1 MVSNMAQHL
10 GQEALDFSDFSD
22 PAQRQI
28 GETNAPFQV
37 ICDAAGEGMNGAQGQ
52 I

>member
-1 MVSNMAQHL
+1 MAQHL
-10 GQEALDFSDFSD
+10 GQEALNFSDFSD

-28 GETNAPFQV
+28 GETNASTEEFFLLR
-37 ICDAAGEGMNGAQGQ
+37 GEGMNGAQGQ